1 MNRLENELYH
11 KVMTNRHIFNFIQES
26 SLDGLWY
33 WNLEQPEEEWMSPK
47 FWTTLG
53 YDPSTKQHCSSEW
66 QDIINQDDLKSAL
79 DNYDKHLKDPSYP
92 YDQIVRYRHALGHT
106 VWIRCRGLIIRD
118 DNDKPIRMIGAHTD
132 VTELKVN
139 EQKAIDALSAR
150 DNFFARMSHEIRT
163 PLFGMLGVTESLL
176 ADTTNENIKEDLNT
190 ILNCG
195 EQLQRILND
204 ILTLAKIDA
213 GKLALSIE
221 VVSLSSVLSHLHFLF
236 AKTAKAKNLT
246 LSVNTKD
253 CLNMVVDTDRVRL
266 LQVLSNIVSNAIKYT
281 NEGCVTISAVQ
292 SDAFCLI
299 LIQDTG
305 VGIEDV
311 NNVLQPFEQE
321 TNNRS
326 HDVNSTGLGLDVVS
340 HLCELLNLEF
350 SIRSTVGQGTEVAV
364 RIPARVAKPTE
375 EIFSKERTS
384 ISNVELG
391 RVLLVD
397 DNAINL
403 IVGEKMLEPCCT
415 SLHKAKD
422 GLEALNLIK
431 QNPYDII
438 LLDINMPRMDGLE
451 VLKQLKQ
458 LSLPYRPKV
467 FMLSADAYETT
478 KRKCLVLG
486 CDGFLTKPF
495 TKEQLLLLLQ
505 R

>member
-53 YDPSTKQHCSSEW
+53 YDPSTKQHYSSEW

-79 DNYDKHLKDPSYP
+79 ENFDKHLEDQSYP

-132 VTELKVN
+132 VTELKLN

-163 PLFGMLGVTESLL
+163 PLFGILGVAESLL
-176 ADTTNENIKEDLNT
+176 ADTANESIKEDLST

-195 EQLQRILND
+195 DQLQRILND

-213 GKLALSIE
+213 GKLAISIE
-221 VVSLSSVLSHLHFLF
+221 VVSLSSLLSHLHFLF

-253 CLNMVVDTDRVRL
+253 CLNVVVDTDRVRL
-266 LQVLSNIVSNAIKYT
+266 LQILSNIVSNAIKYT
-281 NEGCVTISAVQ
+281 DEGSVTILTSK
-292 SDAFCLI
+292 SGPFCSI
-299 LIQDTG
+299 LIKDTG

-311 NNVLQPFEQE
+311 SKALQPFEQGE
-321 TNNRS
+321 KRRS

-340 HLCELLNLEF
+340 HLCELLDLEF
-350 SIRSTVGQGTEVAV
+350 SIKSTVGNGTEVSV
-364 RIPARVAKPTE
+364 IIPARVATPIE
-375 EIFSKERTS
+375 EINSKECTS
-384 ISNVELG
+384 TSNVELG

-403 IVGEKMLEPCCT
+403 LVGEKMLDSSCS

-422 GLEALNLIK
+422 GLEALKLIQ
-431 QNPYDII
+431 QNSYDII
-438 LLDINMPRMDGLE
+438 LLDIN
-451 VLKQLKQ
+451 
-458 LSLPYRPKV
+458 
-467 FMLSADAYETT
+467 
-478 KRKCLVLG
+478 
-486 CDGFLTKPF
+486 
-495 TKEQLLLLLQ
+495 
-505 R
+505 